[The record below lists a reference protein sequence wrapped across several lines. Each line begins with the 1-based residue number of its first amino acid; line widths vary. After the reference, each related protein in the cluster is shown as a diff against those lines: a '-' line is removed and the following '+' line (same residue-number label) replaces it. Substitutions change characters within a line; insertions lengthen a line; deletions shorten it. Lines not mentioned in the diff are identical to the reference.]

1 MVDGHLSVTQVI
13 QNIFHQRFCLNC
25 QFEEYYFFNYEH
37 ITELWEEV
45 NWGCCFCVM
54 SFERYT
60 VKFYY
65 NMVSFNITLM
75 SPNSFAHR

>member
-1 MVDGHLSVTQVI
+1 MSKSGRNLIISGQEMVDGHLSVTQVI
-13 QNIFHQRFCLNC
+13 QNIFHQRFCLNY

-54 SFERYT
+54 SFERY
-60 VKFYY
+60 
-65 NMVSFNITLM
+65 ML
-75 SPNSFAHR
+75 